1 MTDASW
7 SPQTSTVFA
16 LTTVDGKVH
25 VYDLSINKYNPLCV
39 QAIVNR
45 LGETGNVL
53 LRLFIDRKKSRL
65 NHISFNKDHPMLL
78 VGDSAGLTHS
88 LKLSPNLRWPRKL

>member
-1 MTDASW
+1 MSQVSDASW
-7 SPQTSTVFA
+7 SPLTSTVFA

-45 LGETGNVL
+45 LRGMTSYKMYTKTVNTG
-53 LRLFIDRKKSRL
+53 RK
-65 NHISFNKDHPMLL
+65 
-78 VGDSAGLTHS
+78 VV
-88 LKLSPNLRWPRKL
+88 